1 MEWTLWEFEDSYT
14 SFYAGCDKL
23 GQASIDSRLEKLLEQ
38 GNKARAPISKPV
50 RDGIFELRSQ
60 RGARVLY
67 FFQPDRKI
75 VVVLGVIKDQRKL
88 EKADIN
94 TAVKRKQVAIA
105 CEELKYVS
113 KTH

>member
-1 MEWTLWEFEDSYT
+1 MKWTLWEYEDSYT

-23 GQASIDSRLEKLLEQ
+23 VQASVDSRLEILLEQ
-38 GNKARAPISKPV
+38 GNEARAPVSKHV
-50 RDGIFELRSQ
+50 REGVFELRSQ

-88 EKADIN
+88 NPADIN
-94 TAVKRKQVAIA
+94 TALKRKQLAIA
-105 CEELKYVS
+105 CEELKLVS
-113 KTH
+113 QTH

>member
-1 MEWTLWEFEDSYT
+1 MPWTLWEYEDAYT
-14 SFYAGCDKL
+14 SFYAGCDML
-23 GQASIDSRLEKLLEQ
+23 GQASIDSRLEKLLEE
-38 GNKARAPISKPV
+38 GNQARAPVSKHV

-88 EKADIN
+88 NPADIN
-94 TAVKRKQVAIA
+94 TALKRKLLAIA
-105 CEELKYVS
+105 CEELKLVS